1 MLSLDEMKSMLN
13 VLKDKRDRALR
24 DLAVA
29 ENQLAL
35 SQKALKEEFGV
46 ETVEDGQAMLTVL
59 QNKIEGVQTQWD
71 NLMEQIQQKV
81 TLAES

>member
-1 MLSLDEMKSMLN
+1 MLSLDEMKSMLS

-59 QNKIEGVQTQWD
+59 QSKIEGVQAQCAS
-71 NLMEQIQQKV
+71 LMEQIQQKV

>member
-1 MLSLDEMKSMLN
+1 MLSLDEMKSTLN

>member
-1 MLSLDEMKSMLN
+1 MLSLDEMKSTLN

-71 NLMEQIQQKV
+71 SLMEQIQQKV

>member
-71 NLMEQIQQKV
+71 SLMEQIQQKV